1 MSSDLPLARQLA
13 HRLIDRGRV
22 DGADAP
28 DPSQRTAAAFDRLY
42 EDLARWVGLD
52 GCHALFTRALGQAR
66 DEHSL
71 LETIELHARSS
82 PYLVGL
88 PRTIAQ
94 HGPRK
99 TAEALESM
107 LVIVIELLGRLIGD
121 DMTTK
126 LIERD
131 LAESADDETRRLIRR
146 AEA

>member
-1 MSSDLPLARQLA
+1 MARQLA
-13 HRLIDRGRV
+13 HRLIDRGR
-22 DGADAP
+22 AEEAASP
-28 DPSQRTAAAFDRLY
+28 DPAHRTAAAFDRLY
-42 EDLARWVGLD
+42 QDLSRWVGLD
-52 GCHALFTRALGQAR
+52 GCHALFTRALAKAR

-71 LETIELHARSS
+71 LESIELHPRSS
-82 PYLVGL
+82 PYLEGL

-99 TAEALESM
+99 TGEALEAM
-107 LVIVIELLGRLIGD
+107 LVILIELLGRLIGE

-131 LAESADDETRRLIRR
+131 LAALADDETRRLIRR